1 MISIPRVV
9 YGALRDWAESPHR
22 KPLLL
27 RGARQVGKTY
37 VARKVSE
44 KFSHFIE
51 VNFLAEKRI
60 HALFKGDI
68 SVERI
73 LESLATIYGKPIVD
87 GQTLLFFDE
96 IQECPEAITA
106 LRFFYEKRPM
116 LHVISAGSLLE
127 FALAEIPSFGVG
139 RVESLFMYP
148 VSFDEYLAARP
159 EHTLLEYIQNALPT
173 KNDPIVHEKLLLIF
187 KEFLFHGGLP
197 EVAATFLETR
207 DYQTTASLLDNLRLS
222 FEDDF
227 AKYRKRVPE
236 VRLREVVRSVSLQ
249 AGKKFV
255 CSHAYQDAKAGQV
268 QQALNL
274 LVQSGIVHTI
284 YHASANGLPLGG
296 EMNAKKFK
304 AIPFDHGVY
313 QRSIGVTPSELLI
326 KEFDPI
332 NKGAMAEVYA
342 GCALLAHSSAKR
354 KTELFY
360 WHREQKS
367 SSAEVDYVVQVDE
380 KIVPLEIKSGSK
392 GSMQSMF
399 SFLEEKRSS
408 PHTKIGVR
416 ASMENFGEMNSIL
429 IIPLYAL
436 SQLSRLVST
445 VWHRAIDTE

>member
-1 MISIPRVV
+1 MISIPRLAYASLV
-9 YGALRDWAESPHR
+9 AWAESLHR

-37 VARKVSE
+37 LARKLGE
-44 KFSHFIE
+44 RFPHLIE
-51 VNFLAEKRI
+51 VNFLAERRI
-60 HALFKGDI
+60 HTLFKGDI

-73 LESLATIYGKPIVD
+73 LESLATIYGKPVVD

-139 RVESLFMYP
+139 RVESLFLYP
-148 VSFDEYLAARP
+148 VSFDEYLAART
-159 EHTLLEYIQNALPT
+159 EHTLIDYIQNASPT
-173 KNDPIVHEKLLLIF
+173 KNEQVVHEKVLRIF

-207 DYQTTASLLDNLRLS
+207 DYQRTAALLDDLRLS
-222 FEDDF
+222 LEDDF

-255 CSHAYQDAKAGQV
+255 CSHAYPDAKAGQV

-274 LVQSGIVHTI
+274 LVQAGIVHTV
-284 YHASANGLPLGG
+284 YHSASNGLPLGG
-296 EMNAKKFK
+296 EINTKKFK
-304 AIPFDHGVY
+304 AIPFDHGIY

-342 GCALLAHSSAKR
+342 GCALFAHFSARSKG
-354 KTELFY
+354 ELFY

-367 SSAEVDYVVQVDE
+367 STAEVDYVVQVDE
-380 KIVPLEIKSGSK
+380 KIVPIEIKSGSK

-399 SFLEEKRSS
+399 SFLEEKRRS

-416 ASMENFGEMNSIL
+416 ASMENFGEVNNIL

-436 SQLSRLVST
+436 SQLSRLVSNSQG
-445 VWHRAIDTE
+445 RAIDAE

>member
-1 MISIPRVV
+1 MISIPRMA
-9 YGALRDWAESPHR
+9 YGSLVAWAESPNR

-37 VARKVSE
+37 LARKISE
-44 KFSHFIE
+44 KFPQFIE

-60 HALFKGDI
+60 HQLFKGDI
-68 SVERI
+68 SVDRI
-73 LESLATIYGKPIVD
+73 LESLATIYGRPIVD

-116 LHVISAGSLLE
+116 LHVVSAGSLLE
-127 FALAEIPSFGVG
+127 FALAEIPSYGVG

-148 VSFDEYLAARP
+148 VSFDEYLAARA
-159 EHTLLEYIQNALPT
+159 EHSLLEYLHNASPS
-173 KNDPIVHEKLLLIF
+173 KSDPIVHEKLLVIF

-197 EVAATFLETR
+197 EVAASFIERR
-207 DYQTTASLLDNLRLS
+207 DYQATAYLLDDLRLS

-268 QQALNL
+268 RQALNL
-274 LVQSGIVHTI
+274 LVQAGIVHTI
-284 YHASANGLPLGG
+284 HHSSANGVPLGG

-313 QRSIGVTPSELLI
+313 QRSIGVTPSELLL

-354 KTELFY
+354 KGELFY

-367 SSAEVDYVVQVDE
+367 SSAEVDFVLQIDE

-399 SFLEEKRSS
+399 SFLNEKRAS
-408 PHTKIGVR
+408 PHTNIGVR
-416 ASMENFGEMNSIL
+416 SSMENFGEIHNIL

-436 SQLSRLVST
+436 SQLSRLT
-445 VWHRAIDTE
+445 KTD

>member
-1 MISIPRVV
+1 MISIPRLV
-9 YGALRDWAESPHR
+9 YSALVDWSKSSHR

-27 RGARQVGKTY
+27 RGARQVGKTFL
-37 VARKVSE
+37 ARKLSE
-44 KFSHFIE
+44 TFTHFIE

-73 LESLATIYGKPIVD
+73 LESLATIYGKPIMD

-106 LRFFYEKRPM
+106 LRFLYEKRPM

-148 VSFDEYLAARP
+148 ISFDEYLAGRS
-159 EHTLLEYIQNALPT
+159 EHMLLEYLQHASPK
-173 KNDPIVHEKLLLIF
+173 KNDPIVHEKLLMIF

-207 DYQTTASLLDNLRLS
+207 NYQMTAALLDDLRLS

-255 CSHAYQDAKAGQV
+255 FSHAYQDAKAGQV
-268 QQALNL
+268 QQALSL
-274 LVQSGIVHTI
+274 LVQAGIVHTI
-284 YHASANGLPLGG
+284 YHSSANGLPLGG
-296 EMNAKKFK
+296 EINAKKFK

-313 QRSIGVTPSELLI
+313 QRSIGITPAELLI

-332 NKGAMAEVYA
+332 NKGALAEVYA

-354 KTELFY
+354 KGELFY

-367 SSAEVDYVVQVDE
+367 SCAEVDFVVQIDQ

-399 SFLEEKRSS
+399 SFLDEKRSS

-416 ASMENFGEMNSIL
+416 ASMENFGEINNL
-429 IIPLYAL
+429 LVVPLYAL
-436 SQLSRLVST
+436 SQLGRLVEGF
-445 VWHRAIDTE
+445 A